1 MRIVSSM
8 VSPLA
13 AEENS
18 RALSVPIVRPPS
30 RSIAASNESRVR
42 VDGS

>member
-1 MRIVSSM
+1 MRIVSSS

-13 AEENS
+13 ALENS
-18 RALSVPIVRPPS
+18 RALSVPIARPPS
-30 RSIAASNESRVR
+30 RSMAASKDRRVR